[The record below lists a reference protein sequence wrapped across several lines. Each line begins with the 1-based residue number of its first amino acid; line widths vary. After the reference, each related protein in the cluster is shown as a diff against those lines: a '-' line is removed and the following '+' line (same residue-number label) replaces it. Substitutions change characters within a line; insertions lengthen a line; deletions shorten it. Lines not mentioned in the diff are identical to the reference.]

1 MNKPTFQRNPETISG
16 ALHDQL
22 VMMDIQKGQYFAL
35 NPAATRIWELLE
47 KPLTLEALC
56 NALLE
61 EFEVSPEQCQKDVKE
76 HLAEMQK
83 LELIREV
90 RDLKDLSD
98 LID

>member
-1 MNKPTFQRNPETISG
+1 MKAITYQRNPETISG

-47 KPLTLEALC
+47 KPLTLEAIC
-56 NALLE
+56 KALLE
-61 EFEVSPEQCQKDVKE
+61 EFEVSPEQCRQDVKE

-83 LELIREV
+83 LELIREM
-90 RDLKDLSD
+90 RS
-98 LID
+98 